1 MKTILKVIW
10 GIFAVIG
17 ILSVILFIN
26 LRQKY
31 GNFRLTVHP
40 GYEAR
45 YDEFVDLIRTSGPFK
60 KDTAAFEMKILQ
72 NPARAKEIRDYFQLE
87 KLYDADADSWT
98 KALTIGKFVANNIP
112 HDNPG

>member
-17 ILSVILFIN
+17 ILSLVLFIN

-45 YDEFVDLIRTSGPFK
+45 YDEFVDLLRTSGPFE
-60 KDTAAFEMKILQ
+60 KDTVAFDMTL
-72 NPARAKEIRDYFQLE
+72 A
-87 KLYDADADSWT
+87 
-98 KALTIGKFVANNIP
+98 IGKFVANNIP